1 VWRISDS
8 PTPFRVCYIKEKLG
22 KLKKSN
28 FEKKIKKKQKRKKL
42 GGKKR
47 GKSNPQ

>member
-28 FEKKIKKKQKRKKL
+28 FEKKIKKTKKEKVR
-42 GGKKR
+42 GKKE
-47 GKSNPQ
+47 GEE